1 MKLLLFI
8 SHSGTLSR
16 RKAFE
21 AIQEGVVTVNG
32 EKRKEPSMEI
42 DPDKDMVMIQGRPVD
57 GKRFEY
63 VLLNKPL
70 GYVTTCEGQFK
81 QRTVMDLLPKELQHV
96 RPVGRLD
103 KETEG
108 LLLLT
113 NDGDLAHRL
122 MHPAFDVDKTYS
134 ARVRWYFTPQSAE
147 KLEQGIILF
156 GERTAPAHVNI
167 LGVGDKESEIE
178 ITIHEG
184 KKRQVRLMLDAV
196 GNPVVH
202 LKRLRQGS
210 LLLGSLPTGEWRR
223 LTEDELTGLR
233 HIKPAS
239 KFPEPEK
246 RARSFDRQKSGER
259 PGGDRRPGRPF
270 VREGQSNGFRSRPYR
285 DPAATRDER
294 PAGEARAPYREER
307 APRERTERTF
317 SEGKPAFSSHSDQR
331 RYSSTRQW
339 HSASDAHR
347 PAEGAAVKPAFSPR
361 ADAPRER
368 SFSRDNRDDR
378 RESRPRPSY
387 GDRPVRR
394 GDDRPDFRSRKPF
407 EDRSSA
413 STRPPYRPSAAGR
426 PEQRSETRP
435 PFRSAP
441 REQNERSFPRDGARD
456 FRSRPSYGD
465 RSPAAARPS
474 YGDRPVRRDD
484 DRSAFKPHKPFGD
497 RPASGERP
505 SYGKPSFGKPAFGKP
520 TFGKPA
526 YGKPSFGKPAFGKPS
541 FGKPAFG
548 KPSSGKP
555 AFGKPSFGKPAFGKS
570 ASGKPSFG
578 KKTFNKKPYNKP
590 SY

>member
-32 EKRKEPSMEI
+32 EKKKEPSFEI
-42 DPDKDMVMIQGRPVD
+42 DPDKDKVLVQGRPVD

-246 RARSFDRQKSGER
+246 RTRSFDRQKSGER
-259 PGGDRRPGRPF
+259 SGGDRRPGRPF
-270 VREGQSNGFRSRPYR
+270 VREGQANGFRSRPYR
-285 DPAATRDER
+285 DPVVTRDDR

-307 APRERTERTF
+307 APRERAERSF

-339 HSASDAHR
+339 HSPSDAHR
-347 PAEGAAVKPAFSPR
+347 PAEGA
-361 ADAPRER
+361 E
-368 SFSRDNRDDR
+368 
-378 RESRPRPSY
+378 
-387 GDRPVRR
+387 GRPVRR

-413 STRPPYRPSAAGR
+413 SARPPYRSSDAGR
-426 PEQRSETRP
+426 PGQRSESRP

-441 REQNERSFPRDGARD
+441 REQSERPFSRDGARD
-456 FRSRPSYGD
+456 LRSRPSYGD
-465 RSPAAARPS
+465 RSPAGARPS

-484 DRSAFKPHKPFGD
+484 DRPAFKPRKPFGD

-520 TFGKPA
+520 AFGKPA

-548 KPSSGKP
+548 KPPFGKPSSGKP
-555 AFGKPSFGKPAFGKS
+555 SFGKPASGKPAFGKPAFGKS